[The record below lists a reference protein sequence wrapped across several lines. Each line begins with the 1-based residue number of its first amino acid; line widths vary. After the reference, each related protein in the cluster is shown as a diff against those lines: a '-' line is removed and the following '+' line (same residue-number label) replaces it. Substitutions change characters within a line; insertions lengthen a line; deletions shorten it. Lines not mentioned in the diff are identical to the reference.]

1 MNLSSADKALFLE
14 RGILLLPRTLQK
26 SEVAAVKRVVL
37 SELDRLKLR
46 SNGKLAARRL
56 QSLPL
61 FQQTGRLAQVV
72 EMGSALE
79 HLFSETLLKSMKLFL
94 SAPHAKAPRPQPQLL
109 LSFPHKEEWS
119 LGGLNWHLDLA
130 PSKKDEVTGVQA
142 FVLIDDVQPRG
153 GATLALAGSH
163 RLHYT
168 PSARQGGI
176 HGLLRQD
183 AVLSGLFSGSHSSTE
198 ALLRPRTL
206 DGVEVSIVEMSG
218 RAGDVY
224 FMDMRV
230 LHSPSINS
238 TKNIRMMAT
247 IRLLNISA

>member
-14 RGILLLPRTLQK
+14 RGVLMLPQTLPK
-26 SEVAAVKRVVL
+26 SEAAGVKRVVL
-37 SELDRLKLR
+37 SELERLKLR
-46 SNGKLAARRL
+46 SNGKLAAAKI

-61 FQQTGRLAQVV
+61 FQQTTRLAQMVK
-72 EMGSALE
+72 MGSALE
-79 HLFSETLLKSMKLFL
+79 RLFPDTLLKSMNGFL
-94 SAPHAKAPRPQPQLL
+94 AAPLAKMPRPQPQLL

-119 LGGLNWHLDLA
+119 LGGLGWHLDLA

-163 RLHYT
+163 RLHYL
-168 PSARQGGI
+168 PSAKQGGI

-183 AVLSGLFSGSHSSTE
+183 AVFSGLFDSSRLPAE
-198 ALLRPRTL
+198 ALLRPRMVN
-206 DGVEVSIVEMSG
+206 GVEVSIVEMSG

-230 LHSPSINS
+230 LHSPSVNA

-247 IRLLNISA
+247 IRLQA